1 MAKTPAPKKP
11 WDIRDSS
18 RQGDHT
24 ENEIF
29 KSVGRAL
36 TEWENVENSC
46 ARLFAIF
53 VSAHQQRAYH
63 APAVRAYGSIVG
75 FTSRGTMLRLAA
87 KAYFDRRKDKKS
99 IFAEEFK
106 TLIDECSE
114 YAARRNEIAHGS
126 VKSMFVTE
134 KHTKNG
140 SRLSALG
147 FYLLPSFYNPKK
159 YKDEQLTYQ
168 YISSDIL
175 HYSQEFTKL
184 DMRLNA
190 LRENML
196 RKKPKA

>member
-106 TLIDECSE
+106 TLMDECSE

-126 VKSMFVTE
+126 VESMFVTE

-147 FYLLPSFYNPKK
+147 FLFASFLL
-159 YKDEQLTYQ
+159 
-168 YISSDIL
+168 
-175 HYSQEFTKL
+175 
-184 DMRLNA
+184 
-190 LRENML
+190 
-196 RKKPKA
+196 